1 MSYLPDF
8 EYDVFL
14 SYAHL
19 DNKTPDNTREG
30 WITKF
35 YKQFK
40 LELDRYLESANTA
53 SVWCDHKLS
62 GNMDF
67 DARIKTV
74 LDSSVLLLAFSS
86 NAYSRS
92 EYCKDEL
99 NHFFTTT
106 KNSKTGIS
114 VKESR
119 RIFNIQLLNK
129 PFQSWPEPF
138 QGGGKYTMFK
148 SSNPQLGD
156 NDQDLGITLDPDLPS
171 DREKYNQCLFKIVL
185 DVCSTLTE
193 IKKQIITPAP
203 PDAPKKKIFIA
214 KTSDT
219 LLAVKGKII
228 SGLTANDIS
237 VEASAIPPPWERN
250 EHEKLVT
257 SKMSDTVLSV
267 HLFDSIAGDKIAKDY
282 PYSFSQEQL
291 LIGKRLK
298 KEQLIFI
305 PQELNIENITDKEHG
320 RFLTELMTKKEDAAK
335 YNLVRELSDQDIITH
350 IMDRINKPPPPPDI
364 DGTILLDFHEMD
376 LASAID
382 YYNTLQSEN
391 RKIYLTR
398 RGNEP
403 LDIISRY
410 DKALQEVTT
419 VIIVSFTVATNWLL
433 ERIKEII
440 CAIRTGKS
448 HIKKLMVYRKTGI
461 EEIDLEEMR
470 KVFG

>member
-8 EYDVFL
+8 KYDVFL
-14 SYAHL
+14 SYAHI
-19 DNKTPDNTREG
+19 DNKTTDEKKEG

-40 LELDRYLESANTA
+40 LELDRYLESTNTA
-53 SVWCDHKLS
+53 SVWCDHELS
-62 GNMDF
+62 GNTDF
-67 DARIKTV
+67 DDRIKKV
-74 LDSSVLLLAFSS
+74 IDSSVLLLAFTS
-86 NAYSRS
+86 NGYNRS
-92 EYCKDEL
+92 EYCNKEL
-99 NHFFTTT
+99 NHFFINA
-106 KNSKTGIS
+106 KNSKSGIS
-114 VKESR
+114 VNENR

-129 PFQSWPEPF
+129 PFHTWSEPL
-138 QGGGKYTMFK
+138 QGGGKYAMFK
-148 SSNPQLGD
+148 PANPQLGG
-156 NDQDLGITLDPDLPS
+156 NDQDQGITLDPDLPS
-171 DREKYNQCLFKIVL
+171 DRERYNECLYNIVL
-185 DVCSTLTE
+185 DVCKTLAE
-193 IKKQIITPAP
+193 IKKQTIASAP
-203 PDAPKKKIFIA
+203 SFAPKRKVFIA

-219 LLAVKGKII
+219 LMAVKEKII
-228 SGLTANDIS
+228 SGLAANDIL
-237 VEASAIPPPWERN
+237 VDASAIPPPWEKN
-250 EHEKLVT
+250 EHEKLI
-257 SKMSDTVLSV
+257 SGKISEAVLSV

-305 PQELNIENITDKEHG
+305 PQALNIENIMDKDHSK
-320 RFLTELMTKKEDAAK
+320 FLMELMTKKEIAAK

-350 IMDRINKPPPPPDI
+350 IMDRINKPVLPPVI

-376 LASAID
+376 LDSTVE

-398 RGNEP
+398 PGSGP
-403 LDIISRY
+403 LDIMSQY

-433 ERIKEII
+433 ERIKQII

-448 HIKKLMVYRKTGI
+448 QIKKLMVYKNTGI

-470 KVFG
+470 NVFG